1 MIRATSS
8 GLRAGTRRLAA
19 GVAVVAAG
27 TVAAC
32 GSSPGLAAP
41 ETPPGAGA
49 GPATVSMATS
59 IASGGV
65 SWAVLPMSAD
75 PAFWEIFARAGN
87 SGSWKLVTP
96 PGVADNGGLVAAAD
110 GANSLAVAV
119 RPSQDLVFS
128 PLAETADGG
137 ASWSSGGPIAAA
149 VAASPDAFAADGS
162 HLAALLSDGTIEAST
177 DSGASWSTVVK
188 PGAIAAS
195 PAGKGCGGAVR
206 VTSIS
211 FGITGTGLVASGTC
225 GTGGTTAVFSYSPG
239 SGWQRL
245 SLPVSGRV
253 VRLTAGLTL
262 VRGKSGL
269 AALWRGVGWYA
280 YAPLA
285 TSAPHSAGAD
295 WTQSAPLS
303 RPGAVVASGALSP
316 AGAWVLLTG
325 GRAAT
330 VSAPGTTSGRPRWRL
345 LPPVPGHTVVLASG
359 PGGATDALAV
369 SGETLTVWRL
379 AAKATA
385 WSPVQRISVP
395 VQLGSSG

>member
-1 MIRATSS
+1 
-8 GLRAGTRRLAA
+8 
-19 GVAVVAAG
+19 
-27 TVAAC
+27 
-32 GSSPGLAAP
+32 
-41 ETPPGAGA
+41 
-49 GPATVSMATS
+49 MATS

-75 PAFWEIFARAGN
+75 PPFWEMFARAGN
-87 SGSWKLVTP
+87 SGTWRLVTP

-110 GANSLAVAV
+110 GTSSLTVAV

-128 PLAETADGG
+128 PLARTADGG
-137 ASWSSGGPIAAA
+137 ASWLPGGPIDAT
-149 VAASPDAFAADGS
+149 VAASPDAFAAYGG

-177 DSGASWSTVVK
+177 DGGASWSTVAK

-206 VTSIS
+206 VRSIS
-211 FGITGTGLVASGTC
+211 FGITGTGLVAGGTC

-245 SLPVSGRV
+245 SLPVSGQV

-269 AALWRGVGWYA
+269 AALWRGVGGYA
-280 YAPLA
+280 YAPPAGPPAA
-285 TSAPHSAGAD
+285 TQ
-295 WTQSAPLS
+295 WVQSAPLPVS
-303 RPGAVVASGALSP
+303 GPVTASGTLAD
-316 AGAWVLLTG
+316 AGAWVLLPG
-325 GRAAT
+325 RRAAT
-330 VSAPGTTSGRPRWRL
+330 VSALGTTSGRPQWL
-345 LPPVPGHTVVLASG
+345 PLPPVPARTAVLASG
-359 PGGATDALAV
+359 PGGAVDALAV

-379 AAKATA
+379 AASTAA

-395 VQLGSSG
+395 VQPGSSG